1 MMTGRTSSSIRVQID
16 GESKLHLSPKFSS
29 GASARVR
36 LGGGGRRWNRGGGG
50 AVLHRRNS
58 QPRRLGL
65 RLIESRSMETEM
77 TVAMDFAERWS
88 DDTETSEDESEVFSL
103 VKIFGY
109 DKNLPPILTPGFR
122 ATDTDDDSDS
132 EQDMTEEEDRLYSE
146 QVEKS
151 GGFDVGFIPGVN
163 MLGQIFPMD
172 IEDKRFFDYDFGSQL
187 AVDEYRL
194 RFKSVDAFVLYQFM
208 ISVLLYK
215 EKTEDEKRELEFV
228 KVLKVMSQV
237 VNGVRFYITFEA
249 KDLADGDKIKI
260 YQAVVL
266 LGVGNKITVKSFR
279 LKPPEDGQGKVDS
292 FH

>member
-1 MMTGRTSSSIRVQID
+1 
-16 GESKLHLSPKFSS
+16 
-29 GASARVR
+29 
-36 LGGGGRRWNRGGGG
+36 
-50 AVLHRRNS
+50 
-58 QPRRLGL
+58 
-65 RLIESRSMETEM
+65 METEKR
-77 TVAMDFAERWS
+77 FWEEWS
-88 DDTETSEDESEVFSL
+88 DDTETSEDEIEVFSL
-103 VKIFGY
+103 VKLFGY

-132 EQDMTEEEDRLYSE
+132 DQDMTDEEYRLYSE
-146 QVEKS
+146 QVDKS

-194 RFKSVDAFVLYQFM
+194 RFK
-208 ISVLLYK
+208 
-215 EKTEDEKRELEFV
+215 DEKRELEFV

-237 VNGVRFYITFEA
+237 ANAVRFYITFEA

-266 LGVGNKITVKSFR
+266 LEVGTKITVKSFR
-279 LKPPEDGQGKVDS
+279 LKPPEDGQGNLGKEWFWEGHLSHGNKPVTVTQEVPKS
-292 FH
+292 

>member
-1 MMTGRTSSSIRVQID
+1 
-16 GESKLHLSPKFSS
+16 
-29 GASARVR
+29 
-36 LGGGGRRWNRGGGG
+36 
-50 AVLHRRNS
+50 
-58 QPRRLGL
+58 
-65 RLIESRSMETEM
+65 METEM
-77 TVAMDFAERWS
+77 TVAIAFAERWS
-88 DDTETSEDESEVFSL
+88 DDTETSEDEDESEVAEVFSL
-103 VKIFGY
+103 VKLFGY

-122 ATDTDDDSDS
+122 AMDTDDDSDS
-132 EQDMTEEEDRLYSE
+132 DQDMTEEEDRLYSE

-151 GGFDVGFIPGVN
+151 GGFDVESIPGVN
-163 MLGQIFPMD
+163 MLGQISPVN

-187 AVDEYRL
+187 AVDEYRS
-194 RFKSVDAFVLYQFM
+194 RFKSVDALVLYQFM
-208 ISVLLYK
+208 ISVLLCK

-237 VNGVRFYITFEA
+237 VQCVRFYITFEA

-266 LGVGNKITVKSFR
+266 LEVGTKITVSSFR